1 VKEMSK
7 TVLIADDSMFS
18 RNLIKN
24 VVRDNGFEVIAE
36 ASNGRSAV
44 TSYQEK
50 ATDIVILDLTMPLLN
65 GLEALQEIIDYDPK
79 AKVIMY
85 SAMGQQRLIIEALK
99 IGAKDFVIK
108 PNINKLLPAMK
119 KIFW

>member
-1 VKEMSK
+1 MSK